1 MPTTLSDRAARIGAL
16 AGTLA
21 GLLVGLPALAEIF
34 TGETTTTSFFLAL
47 SPAFALPLLT
57 ALHRRQ
63 SAVTGHFGETAYV
76 VNLIG
81 LGLFGGAAFAAN
93 LVLFPLDDAAV
104 DRALSGPAGPA
115 LIGSAA
121 VFAVGCALFG
131 AAMLRA
137 RVFPRL
143 PSWTYATALPL
154 FAFLTALPDS
164 ALTST
169 LHIVAGA
176 TLVCLASALW
186 ESTRPATLR
195 KRSLTSGRRPVGS
208 EAPMDQG

>member
-1 MPTTLSDRAARIGAL
+1 MPTTLSDRAARTGAL
-16 AGTLA
+16 SGVLS
-21 GLLVGLPALAEIF
+21 GLLVALPALVEIF
-34 TGETTTTSFFLAL
+34 IGETVATSFFLAL

-63 SAVTGHFGETAYV
+63 SALTGHFGETAYV

-81 LGLFGGAAFAAN
+81 LGLFGGAAFTSN
-93 LVLFPLDDAAV
+93 LVLFSFDDTAAEK
-104 DRALSGPAGPA
+104 ALTGSTVAA

-121 VFAVGCALFG
+121 VFAAGSALFG
-131 AAMLRA
+131 AALLRA

-143 PSWTYATALPL
+143 SSWAYATVLPP

-169 LHIVAGA
+169 LHFVVGA
-176 TLVCLASALW
+176 TLACLAAALW
-186 ESTRPATLR
+186 RSTWTVVPRTGKLA
-195 KRSLTSGRRPVGS
+195 GHGGS
-208 EAPMDQG
+208 PN